1 MQPMVQRRGQEQ
13 RDQAGPVDAAGDD
26 PPWIG
31 DTDRQIEHPRQTG
44 DTQKQA
50 STMTG
55 RVDNLLG
62 RTVLRLCVLN
72 AYLSRLG
79 ERLFALAEIDTPGAS
94 ALPQNVKQHGQ

>member
-1 MQPMVQRRGQEQ
+1 MVQSRGHKQG
-13 RDQAGPVDAAGDD
+13 DQAGSVDAAGND
-26 PPWIG
+26 PPGIG
-31 DTDRQIEHPRQTG
+31 GADRQIQHPHKTG

-50 STMTG
+50 GTMTG
-55 RVDNLLG
+55 RVESLLG
-62 RTVLRLCVLN
+62 GAVMRLCFLN